1 MSMPAKIAVF
11 GDVHGNID
19 ALETVLA
26 DCLAQGVDS
35 YLCTGDVVG
44 YGARPRECIAKVR
57 ALGCPVVK
65 GNHDLYA
72 ASTESDTDDFNP
84 TAALAMQWTRDALD
98 AGDIAWLDSLPFSVV
113 KTGIALVHSTMDKPK
128 EFGYVFDN
136 KQAEANFAQQTAPL
150 CFHGHT
156 HCPII
161 FEKHMAGVYRI
172 DPQELEQTDFMFK
185 LAPGRK
191 YFINVGSVGQPRDGD
206 RRATYAIYSPKER
219 TVRFRR
225 LEYDI
230 AAAQAKILEAGL
242 PPRLAERLASG
253 R

>member
-1 MSMPAKIAVF
+1 MSMPEKIAVF

-19 ALETVLA
+19 ALETVLE
-26 DCLAQGVDS
+26 DCRGQGVDA

-57 ALGCPVVK
+57 ELGCPVVK
-65 GNHDLYA
+65 GNHDHYA
-72 ASTESDTDDFNP
+72 ASSAGNTDDFNP
-84 TAALAMQWTRDALD
+84 AAALAMKWTRDALD
-98 AGDIAWLDSLPFSVV
+98 DDDIAWLDALPFTAV
-113 KTGIALVHSTMDKPK
+113 KTGIALVHSTMDKPG

-136 KQAEANFAQQTAPL
+136 KQAEANFAQQVAPL

-161 FEKHMAGVYRI
+161 FERHASGVFRI
-172 DPQELEQTDFMFK
+172 DPQELEDSRFK

-206 RRATYAIYSPKER
+206 RRATYAIYSPKEK
-219 TVRFRR
+219 TVRYRR

-230 AAAQAKILEAGL
+230 EAAQAKILEAGL
-242 PPRLAERLASG
+242 PPRLAERLAFG